1 MRRRLGALESL
12 VDKSKAYDSIA
23 RECHMRK
30 AVLVYLLAG
39 VVCFPGGMVL
49 AQMPDSPMPPA
60 TPETLAG
67 WAKGARLFNGL
78 GTFHRKVTTR
88 LPLAQRYFDQGM
100 RFIWAF
106 NHDEATRS
114 FAKAAEID
122 PTCASCYWGVALTL
136 GPNYNMPMMS
146 SARARVGL
154 EALQKARAN
163 AKHAAPVERG
173 LIEAAAKR
181 YAGAKQVDPSNSKP
195 LLSAYVKAMKAV
207 AARYPNDLDVR
218 TMYAEGLMNTNPWKL
233 WNADGT
239 QNPGTQQV
247 LDELQYVL
255 KHDPLHP
262 GANHYY
268 IHAIEASP
276 HPEYALASAEALQD
290 MMPAAGHI
298 DHMPSHILQRIGRY
312 EEAAE
317 ANRKGAAA
325 DLAYLKETAPP
336 DYYPMYL
343 IHNFQFLGNAAGMEG
358 RRAETITALREAR
371 AHIPDSMLL
380 AMPGFDWGAS
390 FIYDGYTKFGM
401 WDDMLKEP
409 APSSKL
415 PGATISYL
423 QSRATALAA
432 TGKVDE
438 AKAEL
443 AKAASLIAAVPADA
457 TQGNNSAKPLYEIG
471 QLKAKARVA
480 SAEGKRDE
488 AIRLLTDAVRA
499 EDKLAYD
506 EPNDMIFP
514 TRHLLGAE
522 LLAAAKPSEAE
533 AVYREDLKRHPN
545 NGWAYFGLS
554 RAFAAQ
560 TKVTD
565 AALAN
570 KAFESAWSHADVHL
584 TSSAF

>member
-1 MRRRLGALESL
+1 MSRSVIVFLFA
-12 VDKSKAYDSIA
+12 A
-23 RECHMRK
+23 
-30 AVLVYLLAG
+30 AG
-39 VVCFPGGMVL
+39 TLPVCAAPAQAQASHGPPG
-49 AQMPDSPMPPA
+49 P
-60 TPETLAG
+60 PETFVD
-67 WAKGARLFNGL
+67 WAAGARLFEGL
-78 GTFHRKVTTR
+78 GTFHRKITTR
-88 LPLAQRYFDQGM
+88 SPLAQKYFDQGM
-100 RFIWAF
+100 RFTWAF

-114 FAKAAEID
+114 FAKAAMID
-122 PTCASCYWGVALTL
+122 PRCASCYWGVALTL

-163 AKHAAPVERG
+163 ARHATPVEQG

-181 YAGAKQVDPSNSKP
+181 YAGAEQVDPLNSKP
-195 LLSAYVKAMKAV
+195 LLSAYVKAMKAITIK
-207 AARYPNDLDVR
+207 YPNDLDVR
-218 TMYAEGLMNTNPWKL
+218 TMYAEGLMNLNPWKL

-239 QNPGTQQV
+239 PNPGTQQV
-247 LDELQYVL
+247 LDALQYVL
-255 KHDPLHP
+255 KHDPKHP

-268 IHAIEASP
+268 IHAIEASQ
-276 HPEYALASAEALQD
+276 HPELALASANALQG
-290 MMPAAGHI
+290 MMPSAGHI
-298 DHMPSHILQRIGRY
+298 DHMPAHILQRVGRY

-325 DLAYLKETAPP
+325 DLVYLQKTAPP

-358 RRAETITALREAR
+358 RRAETITALKEAR
-371 AHIPDSMLL
+371 AHIADSMLL
-380 AMPGFDWGAS
+380 AMPGLDWGAS
-390 FIYDGYTKFGM
+390 FIYDGYIKFGM
-401 WDDMLKEP
+401 WSGMLNEP

-415 PGATISYL
+415 PGATISYF

-443 AKAASLIAAVPADA
+443 RKVASVIAAVPADA
-457 TQGNNSAKPLYEIG
+457 TQGNNAAKPLYEIG
-471 QLKAKARVA
+471 QLKAEARVA
-480 SAEGKRDE
+480 RSEGKRDE
-488 AIRLLTDAVRA
+488 AIRLLMEAVTA

-522 LLAAAKPSEAE
+522 LLAAGESIQAE
-533 AVYREDLKRHPN
+533 AVYREDLKRHPD

-554 RAFAAQ
+554 RALAAQ
-560 TKVTD
+560 KKETD
-565 AALAN
+565 AAVAN
-570 KAFESAWSHADVHL
+570 RAFERAWSNADVHL
-584 TSSAF
+584 ASSAY